1 MIFDIIRLLIDGNYS
16 LASLASPKWTLWYL
30 LTLAYYRCIAFAC
43 RKIDGKVLIISSI
56 VISLVGGGISIG
68 AALSFQRTLTF
79 LPFFILGF
87 VMSRDS
93 IGIDWIR
100 RIPKIVSILI
110 VVASVVYFYSYE
122 GSLVPL
128 FAGSYPYSADSM
140 VNVWTR
146 LIQLCSAF
154 AVGVSILSLVPDF
167 KDYSK
172 MGRKTLFIYMYHT
185 FLIQLVFVYFTRM
198 LNCDSII
205 ILVLCALCNFA
216 LLSLLSKVKLLNI
229 LLNPVSYFIE
239 RKGKRI

>member
-1 MIFDIIRLLIDGNYS
+1 
-16 LASLASPKWTLWYL
+16 
-30 LTLAYYRCIAFAC
+30 
-43 RKIDGKVLIISSI
+43 
-56 VISLVGGGISIG
+56 
-68 AALSFQRTLTF
+68 
-79 LPFFILGF
+79 
-87 VMSRDS
+87 MSRDS

-216 LLSLLSKVKLLNI
+216 LLLLLSKVKLLNV
-229 LLNPVSYFIE
+229 LLNPVSYIIE